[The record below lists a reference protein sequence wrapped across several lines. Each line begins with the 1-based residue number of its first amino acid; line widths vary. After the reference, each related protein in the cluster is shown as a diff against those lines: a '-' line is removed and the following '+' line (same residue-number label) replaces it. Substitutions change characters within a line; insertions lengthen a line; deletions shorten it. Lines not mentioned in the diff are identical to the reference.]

1 MVYRS
6 EKKDKDRSKVVK
18 QRSSEVKQNELLQA
32 ENRETRM
39 KEAAS
44 AYQAW
49 KAEKDKKIKSIG
61 SLYTYNANPRQP
73 PKNKWCP
80 ARSMKYSYSF
90 SASKETDKRR
100 SRPPS
105 SRSARS
111 RKSQS
116 DTQSVKS
123 YNSSFESDHENS
135 VGNVS
140 REDRAESSDEKRQQT
155 GTLKRVQVCC
165 QTVEFL
171 CTCDQ

>member
-1 MVYRS
+1 MA
-6 EKKDKDRSKVVK
+6 K
-18 QRSSEVKQNELLQA
+18 QKRSEVKQSAQA
-32 ENRETRM
+32 QAVDRETRT

-49 KAEKDKKIKSIG
+49 KAVKDRKIKSTG
-61 SLYTYNANPRQP
+61 SLYTYNTNPRQP

-80 ARSMKYSYSF
+80 ARSVKYSYS
-90 SASKETDKRR
+90 SNAVTNEADKRR

-105 SRSARS
+105 SQSARS

-123 YNSSFESDHENS
+123 YNSSFESDHGNS
-135 VGNVS
+135 VLEDVS
-140 REDRAESSDEKRQQT
+140 REEDRVETNAEKGQQT
-155 GTLKRVQVCC
+155 GTLKTVQVCC

-171 CTCDQ
+171 CTCEL